1 MTANGKKL
9 FDIKPYIIK
18 IPRNKK
24 KADGTWEKTET
35 EYLPVSARI
44 AWFRTEHPK
53 LAIDTE
59 IEALTEGK
67 VRVRAT
73 IYGEDNTVLSSAM
86 KTGDKARFGDYVEKA
101 ETGAIGR
108 ALSLAGYD
116 LASAPDLDEE
126 DMLANAPI
134 ERKK

>member
-1 MTANGKKL
+1 MTKP
-9 FDIKPYIIK
+9 FDIKPYIIQIERK
-18 IPRNKK
+18 KK
-24 KADGTWEKTET
+24 KADGTWEIVEK
-35 EYLPVSARI
+35 EYLPVAARI
-44 AWFRTEHPK
+44 AWFRTEHPA

-59 IEALTEGK
+59 IEALKEGK

-73 IYGEDNTVLSSAM
+73 IYGKDSYVLASAM
-86 KTGDKARFGDYVEKA
+86 KTGDKVRFGDYIEKA

>member
-1 MTANGKKL
+1 MTKP

-18 IPRNKK
+18 IPRSKK
-24 KADGTWEKTET
+24 LADGTWEKTEA

-44 AWFRTEHPK
+44 AWFRTDHKDWGIETK
-53 LAIDTE
+53 
-59 IEALTEGK
+59 IEALKEGK

-73 IYGEDNTVLSSAM
+73 IYGKDSYVLASAM
-86 KTGDKARFGDYVEKA
+86 KTGDKVRFGDYIEKA

>member
-1 MTANGKKL
+1 MTAKQ

-24 KADGTWEKTET
+24 LANGNWEKTEA

-44 AWFRTEHPK
+44 AWFRAEHPK

-73 IYGEDNTVLSSAM
+73 IYGEDNTLLSSAM
-86 KTGDKARFGDYVEKA
+86 KTGDKARFGDYIEKA

-108 ALSLAGYD
+108 ALSLAGFD

-134 ERKK
+134 ERNK